1 MAIEP
6 KHILLVEDNP
16 DDEQLTLRAMRL
28 SEVPNVI
35 RVARD
40 GVEAVE
46 ALHGNR
52 AEHPLP
58 DLVLLDLKLPKLS
71 GLEVLA
77 RIRAE
82 SSTKTLPVVVLT
94 SSDEDRDIVE
104 SYNLGANSYIRKP
117 VDFDEFVE
125 VVHQLGLYWLRMNRT
140 TNGNSP

>member
-6 KHILLVEDNP
+6 KHILLIEDNA

-40 GVEAVE
+40 GVEAIE
-46 ALHGNR
+46 ALLGNPGKQ
-52 AEHPLP
+52 PLP

-77 RIRAE
+77 RIRAD
-82 SSTKTLPVVVLT
+82 SATRTLPVVVLT

-117 VDFDEFVE
+117 VDFDEFIE
-125 VVHQLGLYWLRMNRT
+125 VVHQLGLYWLSMNRT
-140 TNGNSP
+140 SNANPG